1 MTIKNPPLPLT
12 YRAEVLKQVMA
23 DLQAGECCSL
33 IGIDS
38 IGKSNLGRF
47 LQRHDVQYAYWHNHL
62 SWIILID
69 AHSLVL
75 SEEKAEYSLVE
86 LMIQR
91 LIAEAGHRRRAD
103 EFLAWTIT
111 LQERLAE
118 TSNIAIA
125 LHILEDLCK
134 RLCEEYGIQLVFV
147 FDQFENLW
155 KTLDTHFFLNLR
167 ALRDQFKYQLI
178 YLVMT
183 RDRLQKLREDAQG
196 VEAFWEIFS
205 THTYHLGPYTE
216 QDTAIMIE
224 RLALRAGIS
233 QEDVP
238 PEVALLSG
246 RHPGLLR
253 AIFWAFKNAAVSMM
267 SEESLLQVPS
277 VREECE
283 KVWSSFSLDEQ
294 QAVWLVA
301 LDLPLTG
308 VTANVLHDLRFKA
321 VISGEP
327 PRLFSPLFTTY
338 IIRQR
343 ENTQPGVIVDVR
355 LRQVWLDGQLLRQS
369 LAPLEFRLLEYLARH
384 AGSVC
389 RREELV
395 QAIYG
400 EVRYEKH
407 DQRLYAILA
416 RLRDALGESA
426 LTPKYLITHRGGGLQ
441 LLQGSISSEEP
452 N

>member
-1 MTIKNPPLPLT
+1 MSTKNPPLPLT
-12 YRAEVLKQVMA
+12 YRAEVLQQVMS
-23 DLQAGECCSL
+23 DIQAGECCSL

-47 LQRHDVQYAYWHNHL
+47 LQRHDVQHVYWHNQL

-75 SEEKAEYSLVE
+75 SEEKAEYSLIE

-91 LIAEAGHRRRAD
+91 LIAEAGQRQLAD
-103 EFLAWTIT
+103 EFLAWSDA
-111 LQERLAE
+111 LNGRLIG
-118 TSNIAIA
+118 TSNIAVA
-125 LHILEDLCK
+125 LHVLEDLCK

-155 KTLDTHFFLNLR
+155 KTLNAHFFLNLR

-183 RDRLQKLREDAQG
+183 RDRLQKLREDAQR

-205 THTYHLGPYTE
+205 THTYRLGPYSE
-216 QDTAIMIE
+216 QDTTIMIE
-224 RLALRAGIS
+224 RLTLRAGIPK
-233 QEDVP
+233 EDVP
-238 PEVALLSG
+238 LEVAILSG

-253 AIFWAFKNAAVSMM
+253 AIFWAFRNATVSSM
-267 SEESLLQVPS
+267 SEESLLLVPS

-283 KVWSSFSLDEQ
+283 KIWNSFSVDEQ
-294 QAVWLVA
+294 EAIWLIA
-301 LDLPLTG
+301 QGLPLTR
-308 VTANVLHDLRFKA
+308 VTASTLQDLRFKS

-327 PRLFSPLFTTY
+327 LHLFSPLFTTY
-338 IIRQR
+338 ITHQR
-343 ENTQPGVIVDVR
+343 ENTQPGVVVDVR
-355 LRQVWLDGQLLRQS
+355 LRQIWLDGQLLRQN
-369 LAPLEFRLLEYLARH
+369 LAPLEFRLLEYLARN

-395 QAIYG
+395 LAIYG
-400 EVRYEKH
+400 EARYEKH

-416 RLRDALGESA
+416 RLREALGETA
-426 LTPKYLITHRGGGLQ
+426 LTSRYLITHRGGGIQ
-441 LLQGSISSEEP
+441 LLQGSITPDEP
-452 N
+452 G

>member
-1 MTIKNPPLPLT
+1 MITKNLPLPLT
-12 YRAEVLKQVMA
+12 YRAEVLTQVMA
-23 DLQAGECCSL
+23 DIQAGECCSL

-47 LQRHDVQYAYWHNHL
+47 LQRHDVQYAYWHDHL
-62 SWIILID
+62 SWIILVD

-75 SEEKAEYSLVE
+75 SEEKAEYSLAE

-91 LIAEAGHRRRAD
+91 LIAEAGHRQLAD
-103 EFLAWTIT
+103 EFLTWTI
-111 LQERLAE
+111 LLKERLAE
-118 TSNIAIA
+118 TSSITVA
-125 LHILEDLCK
+125 LHVLEDLCR

-155 KTLDTHFFLNLR
+155 KMLNVHFFLNLR
-167 ALRDQFKYQLI
+167 SLRDQFKYQLI

-183 RDRLQKLREDAQG
+183 RDRLQKMREDAQR

-205 THTYHLGPYTE
+205 THTYCLGPYTE
-216 QDTAIMIE
+216 QDTAVMIE
-224 RLALRAGIS
+224 RLALRADFPK
-233 QEDVP
+233 EDVP

-253 AIFWAFKNAAVSMM
+253 AIFWAFKSALVSSM
-267 SEESLLQVPS
+267 SEDSLLQVTS

-294 QAVWLVA
+294 QAIWLVA
-301 LDLPLTG
+301 QDLPLTR
-308 VTANVLHDLRFKA
+308 VSSNILHDLRFKA
-321 VISGEP
+321 VISDEP
-327 PRLFSPLFTTY
+327 PRLFSSLFTTY

-343 ENTQPGVIVDVR
+343 ENTQPGVVVDVR

-369 LAPLEFRLLEYLARH
+369 LAPLEFRLLEYLAHH

-395 QAIYG
+395 LALYG
-400 EVRYEKH
+400 EAHYEKH

-416 RLRDALGESA
+416 RLRETLGETA
-426 LTPKYLITHRGGGLQ
+426 LAPKYLITHRGGGIQ
-441 LLQGSISSEEP
+441 LLQGSVTPDEP

>member
-1 MTIKNPPLPLT
+1 MTTKNPLLPLT

-47 LQRHDVQYAYWHNHL
+47 LQRPDVQHAYWGSHL

-75 SEEKAEYSLVE
+75 SEERAEYSLVA
-86 LMIQR
+86 LLIQR
-91 LIAEAGHRRRAD
+91 LIAEANQRLRAD
-103 EFLAWTIT
+103 ELQAWTST
-111 LQERLAE
+111 LRERLAE
-118 TSNIAIA
+118 TSTIAPA

-134 RLCEEYGIQLVFV
+134 RLCEEYGIQLVFA

-155 KTLDTHFFLNLR
+155 KTLDANFFLNLR

-183 RDRLQKLREDAQG
+183 RDRLQKLREDAQR

-205 THTYHLGPYTE
+205 THTYPLGPYSE
-216 QDTAIMIE
+216 QDTAVMIE
-224 RLALRAGIS
+224 RLALRASIP

-238 PEVALLSG
+238 PEMASLSG

-253 AIFWAFKNAAVSMM
+253 AIFWAYKGASMPTI
-267 SEESLLQVPS
+267 SEERLLQVQA

-283 KVWSSFSLDEQ
+283 KVWNSFSQDEQ
-294 QAVWLVA
+294 QAIWLIA
-301 LDLPLTG
+301 QDLPLAR
-308 VTANVLHDLRFKA
+308 VPDSVLRDLRFKA
-321 VISGEP
+321 VVAGEP
-327 PRLFSPLFTTY
+327 PRLFSPLFAAY
-338 IIRQR
+338 IMRQR
-343 ENTQPGVIVDVR
+343 ESTQPGVVVDVR
-355 LRQVWLDGQLLRQS
+355 LRQVWIDGQLLRQS

-384 AGSVC
+384 VGSVC
-389 RREELV
+389 RREELT

-400 EVRYEKH
+400 EEHYEKH

-441 LLQGSISSEEP
+441 LLQGAIKPE
-452 N
+452 